1 MMMSLNFFIVE
12 EHAKSITI
20 TTMIKS
26 YHYYNC
32 LLKMQNHILSFV
44 FYQKQRSNYLFEW
57 LEKFIVCVNSD
68 AEKKNH
74 IPNPQ

>member
-20 TTMIKS
+20 TNMIKS

-44 FYQKQRSNYLFEW
+44 FYQKQRSNYLFE
-57 LEKFIVCVNSD
+57 
-68 AEKKNH
+68 
-74 IPNPQ
+74 